1 MNDPRIRAAT
11 LDDADE
17 IARVH
22 VQVWRETYRGVMPDV
37 FLAGLSVEQRAAMWK
52 RVIDEN
58 SGAPNLWVLENV
70 DKAIIGFG
78 CIGTARDERL
88 GAEGEVLA
96 INLLDVV
103 KRRGLGRALFAHLL
117 GLLKQRG
124 FASAGLW
131 VVTANESARRFYEA
145 MDGKAGAI
153 RTLDSDLPVSEEIS
167 YRWDLSQQR

>member
-1 MNDPRIRAAT
+1 VNDPRIRAAT

-22 VQVWRETYRGVMPDV
+22 VQVWRETYRGVMPDA

-52 RVIDEN
+52 RVIDES
-58 SGAPNLWVLENV
+58 SGAPNVWALENA
-70 DKAIIGFG
+70 DKAITGFG
-78 CIGTARDERL
+78 CIGTSRDERL

-131 VVTANESARRFYEA
+131 VLTANESARRFYEA

-153 RTLDSDLPVSEEIS
+153 RILDSEPPVLEEIS
-167 YRWDLSQQR
+167 YRWDLGQQR